1 MSSKKKAEETTSQ
14 QPVNEQTQEQ
24 AAPNQPEQEAAKE
37 APKDDCAAK
46 LNEAARKLA
55 EAESKR
61 DEYLDSLRRSQADFI
76 NYKRHNE
83 RARSDGY
90 EEGNRE
96 AIAAVLPVIDNLE
109 RAIAAAEKAQETGET
124 IDYKRYVHAVPSKPG
139 TQVMI
144 PAGTIHASGHNQVIL
159 EIGSLTVGSYTYKL
173 YDYQRIDPQTGLPR
187 PIHLAA
193 GRKVIHPER
202 TAGWVTENLVN
213 HGGVKRQ
220 GEGYVERTVGEHE
233 LLYFALHTETFDR
246 VITDDTRDRFHVLA
260 LTEGEQVRIESQADP
275 ARHFVANYLDVIVV
289 PADFGPYRIVNLGQ
303 GPVTVHKTCLKDS
316 FETCAR

>member
-96 AIAAVLPVIDNLE
+96 AIAAVLPGDRQFGARHRGGGKGAGDRRAGRWRAAMTYKAMMEALSRRGLE
-109 RAIAAAEKAQETGET
+109 EIPAQGVAFDPELH
-124 IDYKRYVHAVPSKPG
+124 HAVAREEGEGEPG
-139 TQVMI
+139 T
-144 PAGTIHASGHNQVIL
+144 IL
-159 EIGSLTVGSYTYKL
+159 EV
-173 YDYQRIDPQTGLPR
+173 YQKGYRVKDKIVR
-187 PIHLAA
+187 YAMV
-193 GRKVIHPER
+193 KVLSE
-202 TAGWVTENLVN
+202 
-213 HGGVKRQ
+213 
-220 GEGYVERTVGEHE
+220 
-233 LLYFALHTETFDR
+233 
-246 VITDDTRDRFHVLA
+246 
-260 LTEGEQVRIESQADP
+260 
-275 ARHFVANYLDVIVV
+275 
-289 PADFGPYRIVNLGQ
+289 
-303 GPVTVHKTCLKDS
+303 
-316 FETCAR
+316 

>member
-109 RAIAAAEKAQETGET
+109 RAIAAAEKAQETGALVDGVRMT
-124 IDYKRYVHAVPSKPG
+124 YKAMMEALVAARAGRNSRAGRVPL
-139 TQVMI
+139 I
-144 PAGTIHASGHNQVIL
+144 PNCTTRSTREAGRGRTRNDS
-159 EIGSLTVGSYTYKL
+159 GSLT
-173 YDYQRIDPQTGLPR
+173 RRAI
-187 PIHLAA
+187 A
-193 GRKVIHPER
+193 
-202 TAGWVTENLVN
+202 
-213 HGGVKRQ
+213 
-220 GEGYVERTVGEHE
+220 
-233 LLYFALHTETFDR
+233 
-246 VITDDTRDRFHVLA
+246 
-260 LTEGEQVRIESQADP
+260 
-275 ARHFVANYLDVIVV
+275 
-289 PADFGPYRIVNLGQ
+289 
-303 GPVTVHKTCLKDS
+303 
-316 FETCAR
+316 